1 MNHVFLQ
8 VHSCSVSIP
17 GRALGGVIEGMRK
30 DLPEEVYSIVT
41 RFHSDVVTLLK
52 AGGQAPEVEQRLKE
66 AKTKLTAAALEQ
78 GSFPERREQTEE
90 A

>member
-17 GRALGGVIEGMRK
+17 GRALGGVIEGLRK
-30 DLPEEVYSIVT
+30 DLPEEVYSMVSG
-41 RFHSDVVTLLK
+41 FHSDVVTLLK

-78 GSFPERREQTEE
+78 GSFPERRKQTEE